1 MPEKV
6 RLKLT
11 VNGVD
16 HDVLIEPRTLLLDFL
31 RDDLELN
38 GAHAGCEHGVCGAC
52 TVLVNGEATRSCLM
66 FAAQLEGAE
75 VRTVE
80 SLASADGTLHPI
92 QEAFTQEHGL
102 QCGFCTPG
110 MIMAAC
116 ELLEHTPLPEPEQVR
131 EALGG
136 NLCRCTGY
144 QTIVNAVCAA
154 GPLLT
159 ASQGTLTAPPV
170 EGVSA

>member
-11 VNGVD
+11 VNGVE
-16 HDVLIEPRTLLLDFL
+16 HDVLVEPRTLLLDFL
-31 RDDLELN
+31 RDELDLK
-38 GAHAGCEHGVCGAC
+38 GAHAGCEQGVCAAC
-52 TVLVNGEATRSCLM
+52 TVLVDGEATRSCLM
-66 FAAQLEGAE
+66 FAAQLEGVE

-80 SLASADGTLHPI
+80 SLAAADGTLHPI

-116 ELLEHTPLPEPEQVR
+116 ELLEHTPMPGPDDVR

-136 NLCRCTGY
+136 NICRCTGY
-144 QTIVNAVCAA
+144 QNIVNAVCAA
-154 GPLLT
+154 GPLM
-159 ASQGTLTAPPV
+159 AAAQGTLTAPSQ
-170 EGVSA
+170 GVAT